1 MKQNVKLWYNLPCFD
16 KIEMTIILVIVTIV
30 FILILIVS
38 IQMNKTQSIKK
49 ISTNFFSSSDFLTS
63 G

>member
-38 IQMNKTQSIKK
+38 IKMNKTQSKK